1 MIPGRESGL
10 NDVPSDV
17 GSEAEERRLSGALVY
32 LVVDDVDA
40 LHEDLLRR
48 HVAVDMP
55 PTDQT
60 WGTREMYVRDDGG
73 RRVRGKGA
81 SR

>member
-1 MIPGRESGL
+1 MSQATSGAKRR
-10 NDVPSDV
+10 SDGV
-17 GSEAEERRLSGALVY
+17 SGALVY

>member
-1 MIPGRESGL
+1 M
-10 NDVPSDV
+10 
-17 GSEAEERRLSGALVY
+17 SGALVY

-60 WGTREMYVRDDGG
+60 WGTCEMYVRDDDRNKIAFVRPAMDAASLAFESG
-73 RRVRGKGA
+73 RSGSLWPLARR
-81 SR
+81 RP

>member
-1 MIPGRESGL
+1 MSQATSGAKRR
-10 NDVPSDV
+10 SDGV
-17 GSEAEERRLSGALVY
+17 SGALVY
-32 LVVDDVDA
+32 LVVDDVA